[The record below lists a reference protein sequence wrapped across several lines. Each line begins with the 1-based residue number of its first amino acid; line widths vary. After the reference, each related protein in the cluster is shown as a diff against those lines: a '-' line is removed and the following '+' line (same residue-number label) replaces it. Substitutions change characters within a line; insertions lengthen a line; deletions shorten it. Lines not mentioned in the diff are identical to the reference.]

1 VRPENLLESD
11 LVSEVILVGFGAL
24 IFILLMLILVVA
36 WTQAPALL

>member
-11 LVSEVILVGFGAL
+11 LVSECILAGFGAL